1 MFTFFLTILLH
12 KISKSSYF
20 YQAEI
25 LHSCGKFKK
34 STGSQSSS
42 VVAPRMANISTFENL
57 WNLWGGTLSYALFG
71 CLTVLI
77 KALLQWVKEG
87 WGYKNCT
94 NASSL
99 SLKNRVIEILFQN
112 NPIFVSKSHSITN
125 SVKNFDKGSADC
137 RQIVFTSQG
146 VNYRIA

>member
-34 STGSQSSS
+34 STGSQSLSI
-42 VVAPRMANISTFENL
+42 VAPRMANISSFENL

-94 NASSL
+94 NVNSL
-99 SLKNRVIEILFQN
+99 SLKQSYWTFSFRITQFLYQKATLSPILLRTLTKAAL
-112 NPIFVSKSHSITN
+112 IVGRAKITN
-125 SVKNFDKGSADC
+125 STFIQS
-137 RQIVFTSQG
+137 
-146 VNYRIA
+146 